1 MSETTDQMLQIVRA
15 AMLDMNTPA
24 NTETVVAAHQFCK
37 GYVQSMH
44 DAGLIDAAQFG
55 DLLRE
60 VAGHFEIGRARFPE
74 WSFVNFQ

>member
-1 MSETTDQMLQIVRA
+1 MSKTTDQMLQIVRA
-15 AMLDMNTPA
+15 AMLDMDTSA
-24 NTETVVAAHQFCK
+24 NTETVIAANQYCK

-44 DAGLIDAAQFG
+44 DAGLIDAVQFS

-74 WSFVNFQ
+74 WSFASFE